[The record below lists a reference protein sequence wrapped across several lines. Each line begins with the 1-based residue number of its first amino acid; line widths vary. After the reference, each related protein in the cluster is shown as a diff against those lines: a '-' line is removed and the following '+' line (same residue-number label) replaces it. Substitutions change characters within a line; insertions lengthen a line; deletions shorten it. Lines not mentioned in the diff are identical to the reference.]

1 MQSTSAVGGK
11 ALISSMSHVCSLIP
25 ACSGAT
31 EGWDIA
37 PAGFAY
43 AVCALPLSQCCSG
56 VGYGCRVR

>member
-1 MQSTSAVGGK
+1 MQSTCAVGGD
-11 ALISSMSHVCSLIP
+11 ALISATSHVSSLIP

-43 AVCALPLSQCCSG
+43 AVCVRCRFPSVVVVWVTG
-56 VGYGCRVR
+56 V